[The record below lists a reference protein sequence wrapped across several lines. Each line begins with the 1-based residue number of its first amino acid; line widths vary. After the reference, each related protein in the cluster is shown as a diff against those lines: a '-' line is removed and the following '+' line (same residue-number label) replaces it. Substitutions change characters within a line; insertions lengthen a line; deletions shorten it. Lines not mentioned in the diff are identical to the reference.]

1 MKKAVC
7 LIFSIMML
15 LALSACGKSK
25 EAARVDDLIL
35 SIGEV
40 SLESNEAIGAA
51 EDAYNALTDKD
62 KADVEHYS
70 DLEEAKS
77 EFENILYTSIAD
89 DLSKMNGQCNELS
102 SAVLQIW
109 DNVGPDY
116 FTTVYITILKFEDG
130 TSLEEMKQKAQKPYD
145 WFINSGT
152 AA

>member
-89 DLSKMNGQCNELS
+89 DLSWTM
-102 SAVLQIW
+102 
-109 DNVGPDY
+109 
-116 FTTVYITILKFEDG
+116 
-130 TSLEEMKQKAQKPYD
+130 
-145 WFINSGT
+145 
-152 AA
+152 